1 MMKHFFLF
9 FQIDHDE
16 KRFPRRIEE
25 DKNRN
30 RFLVVTE
37 GSVDYWLMKPITL
50 SPIMGHNS
58 SNPFVNNPEFQPEK
72 KSVEAKKP
80 DDKDSVSKS
89 ETKEFIPKDSFDSFV
104 RYDLVFTLET

>member
-1 MMKHFFLF
+1 
-9 FQIDHDE
+9 
-16 KRFPRRIEE
+16 
-25 DKNRN
+25 
-30 RFLVVTE
+30 
-37 GSVDYWLMKPITL
+37 
-50 SPIMGHNS
+50 MGHNS

-104 RYDLVFTLET
+104 RYDLVFTLEI